1 MTAQEFTDVIKK
13 VVQQSSV
20 ADTISN
26 LNQPPGRHPSEE
38 IIMLSEFYKSLDEN
52 QKSFVDKIMD
62 MVAETTLFGL
72 LCVIDGVRAI
82 EGVGEKGELGHA
94 RQIAIARAVLRNRD
108 FCRIFVSK
116 YRLCSS

>member
-72 LCVIDGVRAI
+72 LCVIDGVRSI
-82 EGVGEKGELGHA
+82 EGVGEKGELYLIYKKGE
-94 RQIAIARAVLRNRD
+94 QSVLLNDPNED
-108 FCRIFVSK
+108 FLHDLI
-116 YRLCSS
+116 